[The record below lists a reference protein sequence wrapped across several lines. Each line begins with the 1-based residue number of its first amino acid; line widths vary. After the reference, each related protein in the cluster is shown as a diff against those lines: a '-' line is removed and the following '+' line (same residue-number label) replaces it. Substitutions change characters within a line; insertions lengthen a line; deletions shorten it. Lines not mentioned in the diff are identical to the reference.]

1 MNETYCD
8 KSYSYFCSIRPG
20 CISVSQQRVHAKLAS
35 NSHLVSSRLVPQWT
49 RPTFFRVSKLI
60 TFKVNLAQGPIPKL
74 HFLPRNNVS
83 FDVISLFRTEEIVKN
98 LSRALENFDRS
109 KKKKKKNQSDD
120 NFPNFQTRE
129 KSVEARTSRWSIKE
143 RKKKK
148 KIYTRAPILTF
159 LETRSLNR
167 IYAGWSS
174 LYSRTIGGYR
184 AASSMTH
191 DLPILRSSFS
201 STQASLFLAFAS
213 AR

>member
-109 KKKKKKNQSDD
+109 KKKKKKINPTII
-120 NFPNFQTRE
+120 FPIFKLAKKVSKRE
-129 KSVEARTSRWSIKE
+129 RPVDPLKKE

-148 KIYTRAPILTF
+148 FTRVHQF
-159 LETRSLNR
+159 
-167 IYAGWSS
+167 
-174 LYSRTIGGYR
+174 
-184 AASSMTH
+184 
-191 DLPILRSSFS
+191 
-201 STQASLFLAFAS
+201 
-213 AR
+213 